1 MSTYWVL
8 YFYVAATTVVCSA
21 NKRLMPYSIKQTFL
35 VTLII
40 VLILFS
46 GFRDVEVDA
55 DSLNYLDWFQGL
67 NEVDGNDFFLL
78 KDPAFYII
86 GNTVSSLGLGILYV
100 FLGYALVALWSKFL
114 FIKYVTYAK
123 YAHYFL
129 YLYFCRLYFVHDM
142 TQIRTGA
149 AVGLASLALILFYRK
164 CQYLS
169 IAILIL
175 AITFHFSVVL
185 LLPFF
190 LLLRFKYRFE
200 LRVPLLLIL
209 CIAGIVNLYFDS
221 FIDIFGLNNF
231 SRIAVYFDGS
241 YDVKAISLL
250 SFYFIVKVILLS
262 YVVIF
267 RWCSL
272 ENFDRLVVYLVGTGI
287 FFQVALMNNDALAL
301 RAAEVFSVFDLI
313 FFIIPFSFLSL
324 KSKYPRV
331 AYSVFIFLIGGVF
344 FISSLKV
351 MGPYELGSF

>member
-1 MSTYWVL
+1 MATYWVL
-8 YFYVAATTVVCSA
+8 YFYVVATTVACST
-21 NKRLMPYSIKQTFL
+21 NERLVPYSIKQTFL
-35 VTLII
+35 VILLL
-40 VLILFS
+40 VLILFA
-46 GFRDVEVDA
+46 GFRGVQVDV
-55 DSLNYLDWFQGL
+55 DSLNYVDWFQGL

-86 GNTVSSLGLGILYV
+86 GNAVSSLGFGILYF
-100 FLGYALVALWSKFL
+100 FLIYALVALWSKFL
-114 FIKYVTYAK
+114 FIKYIAYAK
-123 YAHYFL
+123 YAQYFL
-129 YLYFCRLYFVHDM
+129 YLYFCRFYFVHDM

-149 AVGLASLALILFYRK
+149 AVGLASLALILLYRK
-164 CQYLS
+164 YNHLS
-169 IAILIL
+169 IAIFIL

-190 LLLRFKYRFE
+190 ILLRFRYRFE
-200 LRVPLLLIL
+200 SRLLLLLIL

-221 FIDIFGLNNF
+221 FIDIFSLNNF
-231 SRIAVYFDGS
+231 SRIAVYLNGG
-241 YDVKAISLL
+241 YDVNAISLF
-250 SFYFIVKVILLS
+250 SVYFIVKVILLS

-267 RWCSL
+267 RWRSL
-272 ENFDRLVVYLVGTGI
+272 EYFDRLVIYLVLAGV

-313 FFIIPFSFLSL
+313 FFIIPFSFLSS

-344 FISSLKV
+344 FISSIKI